1 MMIPSKDMIFFGK
14 EVNYLDASTGTLI
27 MILCYVFGSGLVI
40 LEAFMPGFGV
50 AGIAGAILEIAAII
64 LTNRFFGVTWSIIAT
79 LLVLLFV
86 GTAVFLSYRSA
97 MKGRLSKSALILKE
111 TEGTE
116 SAAPSVN
123 EWLDK
128 EGTAVTALRPAGIIE
143 IGGKR
148 LNASTSGEFLAKGT
162 SVRVVGVQ
170 GDHLQIRKSEV

>member
-1 MMIPSKDMIFFGK
+1 MMIPSKDQIFFGK
-14 EVNYLDASTGTLI
+14 EVNSLDASTGTLI

-40 LEAFMPGFGV
+40 VEAFMPGFGV
-50 AGIAGAILEIAAII
+50 AGIAGAVLEIAAII
-64 LTNRFFGVTWSIIAT
+64 LTNKFFGVTWSIIAT

-97 MKGRLSKSALILKE
+97 MKGRLSKSPLILKD
-111 TEGTE
+111 TEGAE
-116 SAAPSVN
+116 SAAPTAN